1 MYNVIDKLSD
11 ELIWLD
17 YIYIYTKTIKK
28 ILFKITIYFIGFG
41 N

>member
-17 YIYIYTKTIKK
+17 YIYIYEDYKK
-28 ILFKITIYFIGFG
+28 NIIQNYNLFYRVW
-41 N
+41 

>member
-17 YIYIYTKTIKK
+17 YIYIYIYEDYKK
-28 ILFKITIYFIGFG
+28 NIIQNYNLFYRVW
-41 N
+41 